1 MGIRITR
8 KSRFVRLDKS
18 ELQLIVAALSAAQ
31 TQGME
36 DGTKIDEGDTDA
48 FLLQAS
54 VVVRQDTLR
63 GRLVRAVRSL

>member
-1 MGIRITR
+1 MQIKITR
-8 KSRFVRLDKS
+8 KSRFVRLNKS
-18 ELQLIVAALSAAQ
+18 ELQLIVSALSAAQ

-36 DGTKIDEGDTDA
+36 DGTKIEAGDTDA

-54 VVVRQDTLR
+54 VVVRQDDLR

>member
-1 MGIRITR
+1 MRIKITR

-18 ELQLIVAALSAAQ
+18 ELQLIVSALSAAQ
-31 TQGME
+31 TQGMQ
-36 DGTKIDEGDTDA
+36 DGTKIEEGDTDA

-54 VVVRQDTLR
+54 VVVRQDDLR